1 MCLDEVM
8 KLRTKSFVFRLAFPS
23 SGSSYVEVFVGIEG
37 WKPEVFGIGFLPGIF
52 KALYFVLKL
61 CLLLQI
67 RDKQGSNPGKPVK
80 SSTPINTVY
89 KLIAGRWWP

>member
-8 KLRTKSFVFRLAFPS
+8 KLRTKSFVCRLAFPS
-23 SGSSYVEVFVGIEG
+23 SGSSYVEVFVGIKG

-67 RDKQGSNPGKPVK
+67 RNKQGSNPGKASKILNP
-80 SSTPINTVY
+80 N
-89 KLIAGRWWP
+89 